1 MSFTIVAEAFFG
13 VQTFGRASFF
23 VILLKRRVLEQ
34 DSIWRI
40 PFSLGD
46 SFPVGGLV
54 SKGLVEDFVH
64 KRDKFVRGDG
74 ARWVMF
80 PLVIN

>member
-1 MSFTIVAEAFFG
+1 M
-13 VQTFGRASFF
+13 
-23 VILLKRRVLEQ
+23 LEQ